1 MLLLIRGHRDYE
13 MFVFIL
19 ENITDANFKWA
30 QIQNKRKIDIY
41 DNVYAHNML
50 LFIFSVVGRKTLFIF
65 LMSADIF
72 WYAYLIESLINYPI
86 KEKNK
91 TLRYV
96 TMAWSMFLE
105 TFSRLSLLKPGGMSS
120 ENELITLIYLH
131 KLTHYVFPI

>member
-1 MLLLIRGHRDYE
+1 MRRLCLYLK
-13 MFVFIL
+13 IL
-19 ENITDANFKWA
+19 HMPILNEDKF
-30 QIQNKRKIDIY
+30 KIDRNIY

-50 LFIFSVVGRKTLFIF
+50 LLIFSVVGRKTLFIF

-96 TMAWSMFLE
+96 TMAWSMLVE
-105 TFSRLSLLKPGGMSS
+105 TFSGLSLLKPQCLSS
-120 ENELITLIYLH
+120 QYGLITSMYLH
-131 KLTHYVFPI
+131 KPTHTTASRY